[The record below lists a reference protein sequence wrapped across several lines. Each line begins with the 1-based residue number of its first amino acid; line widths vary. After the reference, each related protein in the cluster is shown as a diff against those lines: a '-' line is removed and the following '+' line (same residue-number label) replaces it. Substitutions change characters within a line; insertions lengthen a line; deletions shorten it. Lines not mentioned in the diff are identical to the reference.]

1 MQRNPTEL
9 EEEIAKTLSTWEQDS
24 TGDLQKN
31 LRLTFIAAAETV
43 EYTMAN
49 DEVSKYVLVR
59 IPYRSL
65 QFYRKISNEL
75 IDHLEEKFNWPVIVV
90 ANRKI
95 QSKRGKL
102 MFAYVV
108 ADAPKIEHF
117 PINFIRDNR
126 EDSPISEETKIQN
139 SQGCPGCLPH

>member
-1 MQRNPTEL
+1 M

-31 LRLTFIAAAETV
+31 LRLTFIAAAEEV
-43 EYTMAN
+43 EYTQAN
-49 DEVSKYVLVR
+49 DEVSKYILVR

-75 IDHLEEKFNWPVIVV
+75 IDHLEEKFNWPCIVV

-95 QSKRGKL
+95 QSKRGK
-102 MFAYVV
+102 
-108 ADAPKIEHF
+108 
-117 PINFIRDNR
+117 
-126 EDSPISEETKIQN
+126 
-139 SQGCPGCLPH
+139 

>member
-1 MQRNPTEL
+1 M
-9 EEEIAKTLSTWEQDS
+9 EEEIAKTLSALEQSS
-24 TGDLQKN
+24 TDDTAKF
-31 LRLTFIAAAETV
+31 LRLTYIASAEQV
-43 EYTMAN
+43 EYPIG
-49 DEVSKYVLVR
+49 DEVSQYFLSR

-102 MFAYVV
+102 MFAFVI
-108 ADAPKIEHF
+108 ADTPKIK
-117 PINFIRDNR
+117 PILINFIRDNR

-139 SQGCPGCLPH
+139 SQGCACCSP